1 MPKPKSQAISPEAA
15 TEVAA
20 RTIHTVDGLWFLA
33 VEEEYGFEAAFE
45 LNQQVWKRGAFIHG
59 KRLLKN
65 MNVKGNTPFEALAT
79 MILADPIMSFRRT
92 QVMTQTDSR
101 LVIRTLNC
109 PPAEAR
115 YRDGR
120 GVFNGVPGCTLLLA
134 TYAGL
139 IDPRIQTKCVCC
151 TPNPENPEYWC
162 EWEFTLPQDNGN
174 ER

>member
-1 MPKPKSQAISPEAA
+1 MPKSKSQTISPEAA
-15 TEVAA
+15 
-20 RTIHTVDGLWFLA
+20 
-33 VEEEYGFEAAFE
+33 FEM
-45 LNQQVWKRGAFIHG
+45 NQQVWKRGAFIHG

-65 MNVKGNTPFEALAT
+65 MKVKGNTPLEALEA
-79 MILADPIMSFRRT
+79 MILAGPIMSFRRT
-92 QVMTQTDSR
+92 QVTTLTDSR

>member
-1 MPKPKSQAISPEAA
+1 MPKSKSQTISPEAA
-15 TEVAA
+15 F
-20 RTIHTVDGLWFLA
+20 D
-33 VEEEYGFEAAFE
+33 
-45 LNQQVWKRGAFIHG
+45 LNQRVWKRGAFIHG

-65 MNVKGNTPFEALAT
+65 MKVKGNTPLEALEA

-92 QVMTQTDSR
+92 QVTTLTDSR